1 MFRHT
6 YPPLAAFKTEWR
18 CLLWPTLAGFELA
31 HLNAAKMGWGP
42 RARNRLC
49 LCLRDL
55 RTAHQATLSA
65 AAECQDASS
74 SDFAM
79 PPARQ
84 LQRGQAFV

>member
-6 YPPLAAFKTEWR
+6 YPPLAAIKTQWR

-42 RARNRLC
+42 RARNQLR

-65 AAECQDASS
+65 AAECQDARSR
-74 SDFAM
+74 DFEM
-79 PPARQ
+79 PPVWQ